1 MKYLIIVNAN
11 GRLGFVFLAG
21 ITVLITKSSCCNFA
35 TAKKLVNHYAICG
48 GCQTGKEISKISA
61 KR

>member
-11 GRLGFVFLAG
+11 GRFGFVFLAG
-21 ITVLITKSSCCNFA
+21 ITVLIIKSSYCKIA
-35 TAKKLVNHYAICG
+35 TAKKLVNYYAICG
-48 GCQTGKEISKISA
+48 GCQTGKEISKISV